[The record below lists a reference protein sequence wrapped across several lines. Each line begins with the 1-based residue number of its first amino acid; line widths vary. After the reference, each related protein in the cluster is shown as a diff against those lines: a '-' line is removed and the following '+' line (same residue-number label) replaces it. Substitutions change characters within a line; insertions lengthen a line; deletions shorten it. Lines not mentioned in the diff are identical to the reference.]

1 MSHAPGRCRLA
12 VDVGGTFTDVALEL
26 GAGAS
31 AVAGGGVVTAKA
43 PTTPHAPEEGV
54 VAAVGEAVR
63 AAGIEPGGVDLVIHG
78 TTLATNA
85 LIERTG
91 AKTALLTTEG
101 FRDSVE
107 MALENRFEQYD
118 ISIDRPAPLVPRP
131 LRWPVTE
138 RMNHAGEVLVPL
150 DEESVRA
157 LLPRFE
163 RHGVE
168 AVAVGLLHSYANP
181 AHERRVGEILHA
193 ALPDLRITLS
203 SEVCPEIR
211 EYERQSTACAN
222 AYVQPR
228 MSRYLTRLESE
239 LRRLG
244 LGCPLLL
251 MTSGGGLTTL
261 DNATRFPIR
270 LVESGP
276 AGGAILATEVA
287 RECGGANAVSF
298 DMGGTTAKIC
308 LIDGGAPQMTR
319 TFEVARAYRNL
330 KGSGLPVRIPAI
342 EMVEIGAGGG
352 SIASVDGMGRLNV
365 GPASAGADPGPAC
378 YDRGGARP
386 TVTDAD
392 LMLGRIDAE
401 RFAGGSIRLAEGRA
415 VEAIRAAVG
424 EPLDL
429 ADPLAALSVS
439 EMVDE
444 NMANAARV
452 HAVEWGKDLSAR
464 TMIAFGGAAPLHA
477 ARLAQKLDVG
487 RVIVPAGA
495 GVGSAIGMLRAAV
508 SYEVVRSR
516 YLRLADFDPA
526 AVNALLSEMREEAWA
541 VVAAGIGAGA
551 EEAAG
556 DGAEDGG
563 GIEEARHAYMRYVG
577 QGHEIVAPLPVRPL
591 AAGDGE
597 TLAEAFD
604 AEYARLYGRT
614 IPGQEREVL
623 SWTLTV
629 TARRRSAF
637 ASVSQPPPPSLAPG
651 AARPSP
657 AHPPSEENAASPPP
671 GTEAGTGRRGGGPG
685 TAKPPVRRLFDP
697 VLADYAPAAVHHRDQ
712 LDPDEALAGPAVIV
726 EDQTTTVVP
735 AGFRATVDRAFGYL
749 VLERVGGSG

>member
-1 MSHAPGRCRLA
+1 MSQSRGRCRLA
-12 VDVGGTFTDVALEL
+12 VDVGGTFTDVALET
-26 GAGAS
+26 
-31 AVAGGGVVTAKA
+31 GGGGESLVTAKVL
-43 PTTPHAPEEGV
+43 TTPDAPEVGV
-54 VAAVGEAVR
+54 IAAVREAVR
-63 AAGIEPGGVDLVIHG
+63 AAGIGPGEIDLLIHG

-91 AKTALLTTEG
+91 AKTALLVTEG

-118 ISIDRPAPLVPRP
+118 ISIDRPAPLVPRH

-138 RMNHAGEVLVPL
+138 RMNYRGDVLVPL
-150 DEESVRA
+150 DEGSVRA
-157 LLPRFE
+157 LVPRFE
-163 RHGVE
+163 RHGIE

-181 AHERRVGEILHA
+181 AHERRVGEILVA
-193 ALPDLRITLS
+193 ALPELRITLS

-228 MSRYLTRLESE
+228 MSGYLTRLESE
-239 LRRLG
+239 FRSLG
-244 LGCPLLL
+244 LRCPLLL

-261 DNATRFPIR
+261 ANATRFPIR

-276 AGGAILATEVA
+276 AGGAILATEIA
-287 RECGGANAVSF
+287 RECGSGNAVSF

-308 LIDGGAPQMTR
+308 LIDGYEPQTTR

-352 SIASVDGMGRLNV
+352 SIAGVDEMGRLNV

-378 YDRGGARP
+378 YDRGGERP

-392 LMLGRIDAE
+392 VVLGRIDPAE
-401 RFAGGSIRLAEGRA
+401 FAGGSVRLAPERA
-415 VEAIRAAVG
+415 VRSIRGAVG
-424 EPLDL
+424 APLDL
-429 ADPLAALSVS
+429 TDPLAALSVS

-477 ARLAQKLDVG
+477 ARLAQKLDVD
-487 RVIVPAGA
+487 RVIVPTGA

-516 YLRLADFDPA
+516 YLRIADFDA
-526 AVNALLSEMREEAWA
+526 GAVNALLAEMREEARA
-541 VVAAGIGAGA
+541 VVVAGAGD
-551 EEAAG
+551 G
-556 DGAEDGG
+556 DGAEKGG
-563 GIEEARHAYMRYVG
+563 GLDEARHAYMRYVG
-577 QGHEIVAPLPVRPL
+577 QGHEIVVPLPVRPL
-591 AAGDGE
+591 AAGDRE
-597 TLAEAFD
+597 TLAKAFD

-614 IPGQEREVL
+614 IPGQEREIL

-629 TARRRSAF
+629 TARK
-637 ASVSQPPPPSLAPG
+637 PSLPPTP
-651 AARPSP
+651 RPL
-657 AHPPSEENAASPPP
+657 PPSEEGGASPRPEP
-671 GTEAGTGRRGGGPG
+671 EAGGPDIATGTGAGAGAGRMGDASA
-685 TAKPPVRRLFDP
+685 TARPPNRRLFDP
-697 VLADYAPAAVHHRDQ
+697 VLADYSAAAVHRRERLAPEDT
-712 LDPDEALAGPAVIV
+712 LAGPAVIV

-735 AGFRATVDRAFGYL
+735 DGFRATVDSLGYL
-749 VLERVGGSG
+749 VLDRADGKR

>member
-1 MSHAPGRCRLA
+1 MSQTRGRCRLA
-12 VDVGGTFTDVALEL
+12 VDVGGTFTDVALEPGA

-31 AVAGGGVVTAKA
+31 AAGGGVVTAKVL
-43 PTTPHAPEEGV
+43 TTPRAPEEGV
-54 VAAVGEAVR
+54 VAAVGQAIR
-63 AAGIEPGGVDLVIHG
+63 DAGIGAGDIGLLIHG

-91 AKTALLTTEG
+91 AKTALLVTEG

-118 ISIDRPAPLVPRP
+118 ISIDRPPPLVPRH

-138 RMNHAGEVLVPL
+138 RVNYRGEVLVPL
-150 DEESVRA
+150 DEDSVHA
-157 LLPRFE
+157 LVPRFE
-163 RHGVE
+163 RHGIE

-181 AHERRVGEILHA
+181 AHEQRVGEILGEA
-193 ALPDLRITLS
+193 RPDLRITLS

-228 MSRYLTRLESE
+228 MSGYLTRLELE
-239 LRRLG
+239 LRSLG
-244 LGCPLLL
+244 LRCPLLL

-261 DNATRFPIR
+261 ANATRFPIR

-276 AGGAILATEVA
+276 AGGAILATEIA
-287 RECGGANAVSF
+287 RECGSESAVSF

-308 LIDGGAPQMTR
+308 LVDGYEPQTTR

-352 SIASVDGMGRLNV
+352 SIAAVDEMGRLNV

-378 YDRGGARP
+378 YGLGGEKP

-392 LMLGRIDAE
+392 VVLGRIDPDE
-401 RFAGGSIRLAEGRA
+401 FAGGSIGLDSARA
-415 VEAIRAAVG
+415 GAALRGDVG
-424 EPLDL
+424 DPLDL

-452 HAVEWGKDLSAR
+452 HAVEWGKDISAR

-487 RVIVPAGA
+487 RVIVPTGA

-516 YLRLADFDPA
+516 YLRLADFDPG
-526 AVNALLSEMREEAWA
+526 AVNALLSEMHEEARA
-541 VVAAGIGAGA
+541 VVVAGAG
-551 EEAAG
+551 G
-556 DGAEDGG
+556 DGG
-563 GIEEARHAYMRYVG
+563 GLDEARHAYMRYVG
-577 QGHEIVAPLPVRPL
+577 QGHEIVVPLPVRPL

-629 TARRRSAF
+629 AARKPA
-637 ASVSQPPPPSLAPG
+637 PPPSPEGEEEEG
-651 AARPSP
+651 AAAPSAPPRP
-657 AHPPSEENAASPPP
+657 
-671 GTEAGTGRRGGGPG
+671 GGPASG
-685 TAKPPVRRLFDP
+685 NGPGDGPDSTARAGRRLFDP
-697 VLADYAPAAVHHRDQ
+697 ILADYVDAAVHRREE
-712 LDPDEALAGPAVIV
+712 LAPEAALAGPAVIV
-726 EDQTTTVVP
+726 ENQTTTVIP
-735 AGFRATVDRAFGYL
+735 DGFRATVNPFGYL
-749 VLERVGGSG
+749 VLELVDRGG

>member
-1 MSHAPGRCRLA
+1 MSRTPGRCRLA
-12 VDVGGTFTDVALEL
+12 VDVGGTFTDVALET
-26 GAGAS
+26 GAAAGAR
-31 AVAGGGVVTAKA
+31 GGVVTAKV
-43 PTTPHAPEEGV
+43 PTTPRAPEEGV
-54 VAAVGEAVR
+54 IAAVGEAVR
-63 AAGIEPGGVDLVIHG
+63 AAGIEPGGVGLLIHG

-118 ISIDRPAPLVPRP
+118 ISIDRPAPLVPRR
-131 LRWPVTE
+131 LRWPVAE

-150 DEESVRA
+150 DEDSVRA

-163 RHGVE
+163 RHGIE

-228 MSRYLTRLESE
+228 MSGYLTRLESE

-276 AGGAILATEVA
+276 AGGAILATEIA
-287 RECGGANAVSF
+287 RECGSADAVSF

-308 LIDGGAPQMTR
+308 LIDGWEPQMTR

-330 KGSGLPVRIPAI
+330 RGSGLPVRIPAI

-352 SIASVDGMGRLNV
+352 SIAAVDEMGRLDV
-365 GPASAGADPGPAC
+365 GPGSAGADPGPAC
-378 YDRGGARP
+378 YGRGGAGP

-392 LMLGRIDAE
+392 VVLGRIDPAE
-401 RFAGGSIRLAEGRA
+401 FAGGSVRLAPERA
-415 VEAIRAAVG
+415 IESIRDAIG
-424 EPLDL
+424 KPLDL
-429 ADPLAALSVS
+429 TDPLAALSVS

-452 HAVEWGKDLSAR
+452 HAVEWGKDVSAR

-516 YLRLADFDPA
+516 YLRLVDFDPDA
-526 AVNALLSEMREEAWA
+526 ANALLSEMREEARA
-541 VVAAGIGAGA
+541 VVAAGAGVGP
-551 EEAAG
+551 EAG
-556 DGAEDGG
+556 SEDGG
-563 GIEEARHAYMRYVG
+563 GLEEARHAYMRYVG
-577 QGHEIVAPLPVRPL
+577 QGHEIVVPLPVRPL
-591 AAGDGE
+591 AAGDGK

-604 AEYARLYGRT
+604 SEYARLYGRT

-629 TARRRSAF
+629 TAGKPTPVPLA
-637 ASVSQPPPPSLAPG
+637 PPPSG
-651 AARPSP
+651 A
-657 AHPPSEENAASPPP
+657 
-671 GTEAGTGRRGGGPG
+671 GTEAAAARSGAGGREGGGSGP
-685 TAKPPVRRLFDP
+685 AKPPGRRLFDP
-697 VLADYAPAAVHHRDQ
+697 VLAEYAAAAVRRRER
-712 LDPDEALAGPAVIV
+712 LDPGDVLAGPAVIV

-735 AGFRATVDRAFGYL
+735 DGFRATVDPLGYL
-749 VLERVGGSG
+749 VLERVDGEG

>member
-1 MSHAPGRCRLA
+1 MTETAPRCRIA

-26 GAGAS
+26 AG
-31 AVAGGGVVTAKA
+31 VGIVTAKVL
-43 PTTPHAPEEGV
+43 TTPSVPEEGV
-54 VAAVGEAVR
+54 VAAVRQAIAEAGV
-63 AAGIEPGGVDLVIHG
+63 EPGAVGLVIHG

-91 AKTALLTTEG
+91 ARTALIVTEG

-118 ISIDRPAPLVPRP
+118 ISIDRPAPLVPRH

-138 RMNHAGEVLVPL
+138 RMNHAGHVLVPL
-150 DEESVRA
+150 DEQSVHA

-163 RHGVE
+163 RHAIE

-181 AHERRVGEILHA
+181 AHERRVGAILRE
-193 ALPDLRITLS
+193 ALPDLRVTLS

-228 MSRYLTRLESE
+228 MSSYLGRLDAA
-239 LRRLG
+239 LRGIG

-261 DNATRFPIR
+261 EIASRFPIR

-276 AGGAILATEVA
+276 AGGAILAAEIA
-287 RECGGANAVSF
+287 RECDCENALSF
-298 DMGGTTAKIC
+298 DMGGTTAKLA
-308 LIDGGAPQMTR
+308 LIDGFEPQTTR

-352 SIASVDGMGRLNV
+352 SIAGVDAMGRLNV

-378 YDRGGARP
+378 YDRGGERP

-392 LMLGRIDAE
+392 VVLGRIDPAD
-401 RFAGGSIRLAEGRA
+401 FAGGSLQLVPE
-415 VEAIRAAVG
+415 RAANSIRVAVG
-424 EPLDL
+424 RPLEL
-429 ADPLAALSVS
+429 TNPVAALSIS
-439 EMVDE
+439 EVVDE

-452 HAVEWGKDLSAR
+452 HAVEWGKDVSAR

-477 ARLAQKLDVG
+477 ARLAQKLDVD
-487 RVIVPAGA
+487 RVIVPTGA

-516 YLRLADFDPA
+516 YMRLTEFDPRA
-526 AVNALLSEMREEAWA
+526 ANALLGEMQAEARA
-541 VVAAGIGAGA
+541 VVLAGAGA
-551 EEAAG
+551 DADLEET
-556 DGAEDGG
+556 
-563 GIEEARHAYMRYVG
+563 RHAYMRYVG
-577 QGHEIVAPLPVRPL
+577 QGHEIVVPL
-591 AAGDGE
+591 ASRTLATADRE
-597 TLAEAFD
+597 TLADAFD
-604 AEYARLYGRT
+604 TEYARLFSRT
-614 IPGQEREVL
+614 LPDQEREVL

-629 TARRRSAF
+629 TARRDSSIPATTKGGALPSPTAVSAGSPVLQP
-637 ASVSQPPPPSLAPG
+637 AGSQRPVAAPG
-651 AARPSP
+651 RQ
-657 AHPPSEENAASPPP
+657 
-671 GTEAGTGRRGGGPG
+671 
-685 TAKPPVRRLFDP
+685 LFDEIR
-697 VLADYAPAAVHHRDQ
+697 ADYVTATAYRRDELA
-712 LDPDEALAGPAVIV
+712 LDGVVAGPAVIV
-726 EDQTTTVVP
+726 EEQTTTVVP
-735 AGFRATVDRAFGYL
+735 DGFQVVVNSLGYL
-749 VLERVGGSG
+749 ILERRDPQMEGRPGGS

>member
-1 MSHAPGRCRLA
+1 MNKSRGRCRLA
-12 VDVGGTFTDVALEL
+12 VDVGGTFTDVALEIGAGG
-26 GAGAS
+26 GAGAGVGDD
-31 AVAGGGVVTAKA
+31 ACAGGGVVTAKVL
-43 PTTPHAPEEGV
+43 TTPHAPEEGV
-54 VAAVGEAVR
+54 VAAVREAVR
-63 AAGIEPGGVDLVIHG
+63 AAGIEPGEVDLLIHG

-91 AKTALLTTEG
+91 AKTALLVTEG

-118 ISIDRPAPLVPRP
+118 ISIDRPAPLVPRQ

-138 RMNHAGEVLVPL
+138 RVNYVGEVLVPL
-150 DEESVRA
+150 DEDSVRA

-163 RHGVE
+163 EHGIE

-181 AHERRVGEILHA
+181 AHERRVGEILNA
-193 ALPDLRITLS
+193 ALPELRITLS

-228 MSRYLTRLESE
+228 MSGYLTRLEFE
-239 LRRLG
+239 LRSLG

-276 AGGAILATEVA
+276 AGGAILATEIA
-287 RECGGANAVSF
+287 RECGSGNAVSF

-308 LIDGGAPQMTR
+308 LIDGCEPQMTR

-352 SIASVDGMGRLNV
+352 SIAGVDEMGRLNV

-378 YDRGGARP
+378 YDRGGERP

-392 LMLGRIDAE
+392 VVLGRIDPAE
-401 RFAGGSIRLAEGRA
+401 FAGGSVRLAPE
-415 VEAIRAAVG
+415 RAAESIRGAVG
-424 EPLDL
+424 APLDL
-429 ADPLAALSVS
+429 TDPLAALSVS

-452 HAVEWGKDLSAR
+452 HAVEWGKEISAR

-487 RVIVPAGA
+487 RVIVPTGA

-516 YLRLADFDPA
+516 YLRLADFEPG
-526 AVNALLSEMREEAWA
+526 AVNALLAEMHEEARA
-541 VVAAGIGAGA
+541 VVVAGAG
-551 EEAAG
+551 
-556 DGAEDGG
+556 DDGG
-563 GIEEARHAYMRYVG
+563 LEEARHAYMRYVG
-577 QGHEIVAPLPVRPL
+577 QGHEIVVPLPVRSL
-591 AAGDGE
+591 AAGDRE

-604 AEYARLYGRT
+604 SEYARLYGRT

-629 TARRRSAF
+629 TARKPASSSSA
-637 ASVSQPPPPSLAPG
+637 S
-651 AARPSP
+651 SP
-657 AHPPSEENAASPPP
+657 ASSSLPPASSKDGAGPAAGDSGSATPP
-671 GTEAGTGRRGGGPG
+671 RRQ
-685 TAKPPVRRLFDP
+685 LFDP
-697 VLADYAPAAVHHRDQ
+697 VLADYAAAAVHRREQ

-735 AGFRATVDRAFGYL
+735 DGFRATVNPFGYL
-749 VLERVGGSG
+749 VLDRVDGK

>member
-1 MSHAPGRCRLA
+1 MSQTRGRCRLA
-12 VDVGGTFTDVALEL
+12 VDVGGTFTDVALEPGA

-31 AVAGGGVVTAKA
+31 AAGGGVVTAKVL
-43 PTTPHAPEEGV
+43 TTPRAPEEGV
-54 VAAVGEAVR
+54 IAAVGEAVR
-63 AAGIEPGGVDLVIHG
+63 AAGIEPGEVDLLIHG

-91 AKTALLTTEG
+91 AKTALLVTEG

-118 ISIDRPAPLVPRP
+118 ISIDRPAPLVPRH

-138 RMNHAGEVLVPL
+138 RMNYVGEVLVPL
-150 DEESVRA
+150 DEDSVHA
-157 LLPRFE
+157 LVPRFE
-163 RHGVE
+163 RNGIE

-181 AHERRVGEILHA
+181 AHERRVGEILAA

-228 MSRYLTRLESE
+228 MSGYLTRLESE
-239 LRRLG
+239 LRALG
-244 LGCPLLL
+244 LECPLLL

-261 DNATRFPIR
+261 ENATRFPIR

-276 AGGAILATEVA
+276 AGGAILATEIA
-287 RECGGANAVSF
+287 RECGSGSAVSF

-308 LIDGGAPQMTR
+308 LIDVFEPQTTR

-352 SIASVDGMGRLNV
+352 SIAAVDEMGRLNV

-378 YDRGGARP
+378 YGRGGERP

-392 LMLGRIDAE
+392 VVLGRIDPAE
-401 RFAGGSIRLAEGRA
+401 FAGGSVRLAPE
-415 VEAIRAAVG
+415 RAARSIRGEVG
-424 EPLDL
+424 APLDL
-429 ADPLAALSVS
+429 TDPLAALSVS

-452 HAVEWGKDLSAR
+452 HAVEWGKDISAR

-487 RVIVPAGA
+487 RVIVPTGA

-516 YLRLADFDPA
+516 YLRLADFDPG
-526 AVNALLSEMREEAWA
+526 AVNALVAEMHEEARA
-541 VVAAGIGAGA
+541 VVVAGVGAGDD
-551 EEAAG
+551 AG
-556 DGAEDGG
+556 L
-563 GIEEARHAYMRYVG
+563 EEARHAYMRYVG
-577 QGHEIVAPLPVRPL
+577 QGHEIVVPLPVRPL
-591 AAGDGE
+591 ATGDGE
-597 TLAEAFD
+597 VLAAAFD

-614 IPGQEREVL
+614 IPGQEREIL

-629 TARRRSAF
+629 TARKPPALAASGEA
-637 ASVSQPPPPSLAPG
+637 ASVPPGPPAAPPPSAGPEG
-651 AARPSP
+651 AAAPSP
-657 AHPPSEENAASPPP
+657 PMESGAATRP
-671 GTEAGTGRRGGGPG
+671 EWQRR
-685 TAKPPVRRLFDP
+685 RQLFDP
-697 VLADYAPAAVHHRDQ
+697 VLADFAAASVFRREDLVRD
-712 LDPDEALAGPAVIV
+712 DAVAGPAVVV

-735 AGFRATVDRAFGYL
+735 NGFRAIVDRFGYL
-749 VLERVGGSG
+749 VLERVDEEA